1 MAITPQD
8 INKIARLARLQ
19 VDEAA
24 IPALSERLG
33 NILAMVD
40 RMQGIDTTGI
50 APMAHPRDAT
60 QRLRAD
66 IVTET
71 NQRDLLQAHAPAVE
85 NGLFLVPKVI
95 E

>member
-8 INKIARLARLQ
+8 INKIARLSRLK
-19 VDEAA
+19 VNDSD

-40 RMQGIDTTGI
+40 RMQSIDTSGI
-50 APMAHPRDAT
+50 EPMGHPRDAT

-66 IVTET
+66 SVSET
-71 NQRDLLQAHAPAVE
+71 NLREQLQAHAPAVE

>member
-1 MAITPQD
+1 MAISPED
-8 INKIARLARLQ
+8 ISKIARLSRLQ
-19 VDEAA
+19 VNEQD
-24 IPALSERLG
+24 ISALTERLG

-40 RMQGIDTTGI
+40 RMQNIDTTGI
-50 APMAHPRDAT
+50 EPMGHPRDET

-66 IVTET
+66 IVSET
-71 NQRDLLQAHAPAVE
+71 NQRDILQAHAPAVE

>member
-1 MAITPQD
+1 MAISPED
-8 INKIARLARLQ
+8 ISKIARLSRLQ
-19 VDEAA
+19 VNEQD
-24 IPALSERLG
+24 ISALTERLG

-40 RMQGIDTTGI
+40 RMQSVDTTGVE
-50 APMAHPRDAT
+50 PMGHPRDET

-66 IVTET
+66 IVSES
-71 NQRDLLQAHAPAVE
+71 NQREILQAHAPAVE